1 MDPSIKENI
10 NLLIIDNGENV
21 KTLISALVD
30 ENFNIFTTKSIEKA
44 YQICVN
50 NDISI
55 AIIAMDIPDMNGY
68 ELLDKIKSTPET
80 EHILVIFT
88 INYPN
93 SSEAVVKGLSRGAI
107 DYLHKPFELNITIA
121 KIRSLITLVNFRKEI
136 IKKNKELEHSKDELF
151 KTIDKTK
158 KSKVIKENFLANMSH
173 EIRTP
178 LNAIMGLISLL
189 KETRVDSHQKELI
202 NLMDFS
208 SNALLGIVNDVLES
222 ARIDAGKVEIVNTK
236 ISVIKLLKSVCDL
249 IRPIA
254 SEKGLNLI
262 CEISDETPDFIL
274 ADPLRINQILLNV
287 INNAIKFTQ
296 RGEVVISLQPLE
308 LNEKQVLLEFAI
320 RDTGIGISKEFIE
333 KIFNRF
339 EQVEDRTWQGFGGT
353 GLGLSIVKRLIELKG
368 GNLHIESEV
377 GKGTV
382 LTFTNWYAL
391 ADREEI
397 FSPENFDHSSFD
409 EILILLV
416 DDNPVNQFIVV
427 NMLKEWNINVEIA
440 NNGLEAFEKLQSRNY
455 QLILMDT
462 HMPVMNGNDATR
474 KIRNEMIAPKKYIP
488 IISFSASVI
497 ENEKNEAKR
506 AGVDDFIEKPFEIST
521 LVKKIRKLTDKNQSE
536 DAAH

>member
-1 MDPSIKENI
+1 MDPSVKENI

-44 YQICVN
+44 YQICIN

-55 AIIAMDIPDMNGY
+55 AIIAMDMPDMNGY
-68 ELLDKIKSTPET
+68 ELLDKIKSTLET

-88 INYPN
+88 INYPS

-262 CEISDETPDFIL
+262 CEISDKTPDFIL

-287 INNAIKFTQ
+287 INNAIKFTH

-320 RDTGIGISKEFIE
+320 RDTGIGISKEYIE

-397 FSPENFDHSSFD
+397 SSPENFEHSSFD

-521 LVKKIRKLTDKNQSE
+521 LVKKIRKLTDKN
-536 DAAH
+536 